1 MSFAENYIRQVS
13 LLVNVLPIIAN
24 ETCFALKGGS
34 AINLFY
40 QDLPRLSVDLDLVYL
55 PLDKRATAI
64 DNINNALLRIQGNL
78 QKNGLQAAI
87 AGQATEKKIIC
98 SNHETTIK
106 IEPNYTI
113 RGTVCAPIEAPVSPK
128 VLKKFGFAQ
137 MKILEFNE
145 LYAGK
150 FCAALDRQHPRD
162 LFDIKKFYET
172 QSNLNDKIIQIFIIY
187 LLGHNRPVHE
197 LLDCEIQDH
206 QDIFENE
213 FTGMTDEQVDYSKLQ
228 DFLLQLKNDLKTHLR
243 PYKKFIL
250 DFLALNEGFPNFPIS
265 DFQTLPAIQ
274 WKVQNLEH
282 LRKSNKQKFM
292 QQQEKLE
299 LYLSKQD

>member
-1 MSFAENYIRQVS
+1 MSFAEKYTKQVS
-13 LLVNVLPIIAN
+13 LLVNALPIVAN

-55 PLDKRATAI
+55 PLDKRTTAI
-64 DNINNALLRIQGNL
+64 ENINNALLRIQGNL
-78 QKNGLQAAI
+78 QKKGLQASI
-87 AGQATEKKIIC
+87 TGQANEKKIIC
-98 SNHETTIK
+98 SNNEATIK

-113 RGTVCAPIEAPVSPK
+113 RGTVCTPTELAVSQK
-128 VLKKFGFAQ
+128 VQNSFGFAK
-137 MKILEFNE
+137 MRILAFEE

-162 LFDIKKFYET
+162 LFDIKKFYEA
-172 QSNLNDKIIQIFIIY
+172 QHGINNKLIQIFIIY
-187 LLGHNRPVHE
+187 LLGHNRPIHE

-213 FTGMTDEQVDYSKLQ
+213 FTGMTDEQVNYSELQ
-228 DFLLQLKNDLKTHLR
+228 DFLLRLKKDLKEHLV
-243 PYKKFIL
+243 PYKKLFL
-250 DFLALNEGFPNFPIS
+250 DFLALNEDFSNFPIPNV
-265 DFQTLPAIQ
+265 QALPAIQ
-274 WKVQNLEH
+274 WKVQNLER
-282 LRKSNKQKFM
+282 LRKSNKQKFK

-299 LYLSKQD
+299 LYLSQQD